1 MKIKYHLIIITLIL
15 VLTAYF
21 KESLNILKLNQ
32 ENQEAIES
40 LWIFLSTGYILFIL
54 YKIYVKYPKIFNP
67 DYEKQK
73 AYNENVNRSIK
84 NLRCNSKS
92 SDTNSYNKSIG
103 ESNQP
108 KLEKF
113 CPRCVGKG
121 FVDDFDIKR
130 LGNERTWRSGSCG
143 FCRGT
148 GYVERTDIRDPR
160 LGTTAQNRYDGSIW

>member
-73 AYNENVNRSIK
+73 AYN
-84 NLRCNSKS
+84 
-92 SDTNSYNKSIG
+92 
-103 ESNQP
+103 
-108 KLEKF
+108 
-113 CPRCVGKG
+113 
-121 FVDDFDIKR
+121 
-130 LGNERTWRSGSCG
+130 
-143 FCRGT
+143 
-148 GYVERTDIRDPR
+148 
-160 LGTTAQNRYDGSIW
+160 